1 MMDFERAGPATG
13 VPCPDAAAAA
23 AGCGEARAA

>member
-13 VPCPDAAAAA
+13 APCPDAAAPAT
-23 AGCGEARAA
+23 GCGEALAA

>member
-13 VPCPDAAAAA
+13 TLCPDAAAPAA
-23 AGCGEARAA
+23 SLGEGLPA